1 MFSRIVCVAA
11 ALTLAGSVLTA
22 SAQTPAPAPAA
33 PAAAAPAAP
42 AAAPSKMKLT
52 KDKIKEMRAKWTANK
67 PKLKACRSDA
77 KKKGLDG
84 DDRVFFIEDCMT
96 KG

>member
-11 ALTLAGSVLTA
+11 VLALASPVMTVSAQT
-22 SAQTPAPAPAA
+22 SAQTPA
-33 PAAAAPAAP
+33 PAAAAPAA
-42 AAAPSKMKLT
+42 AAPAPSKMKLT
-52 KDKIKEMRAKWTANK
+52 KDKIKEMRAKWSANK
-67 PKLKACRSDA
+67 PKMKACRADA

-84 DDRVFFIEDCMT
+84 DDRIFFIEDCMT

>member
-11 ALTLAGSVLTA
+11 ALALASSVMSASAQT
-22 SAQTPAPAPAA
+22 SAQTPAAAA
-33 PAAAAPAAP
+33 PAAAAPA
-42 AAAPSKMKLT
+42 PSKMKLT
-52 KDKIKEMRAKWTANK
+52 KEKIKEMRAKWSANK
-67 PKLKACRSDA
+67 PKMKACRADA

-84 DDRVFFIEDCMT
+84 DDRIFFIEDCMT